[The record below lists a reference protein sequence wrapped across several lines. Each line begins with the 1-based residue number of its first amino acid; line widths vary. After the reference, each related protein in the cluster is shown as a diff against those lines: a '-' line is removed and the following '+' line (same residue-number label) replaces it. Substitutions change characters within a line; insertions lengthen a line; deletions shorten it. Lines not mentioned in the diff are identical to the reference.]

1 MFPLQWFWQSPWKDL
16 PQMRRK
22 WGVFAHDLASQKRR
36 SVSGVISSENI
47 CGEIKRSERD
57 SPLVQRRIAVQWDT
71 NVRKTETMRT
81 RELVC
86 SK

>member
-36 SVSGVISSENI
+36 SVSGVISSESL
-47 CGEIKRSERD
+47 CGKIRRS
-57 SPLVQRRIAVQWDT
+57 VH
-71 NVRKTETMRT
+71 
-81 RELVC
+81 REGQGEGCAMELGI
-86 SK
+86 